1 MELGVNKKRDSLK
14 DKQDIRQR
22 QMERQKEAQTGRM
35 LIKYISDRQTG
46 EGVEQTDR
54 YKNWLGEMKDE
65 DRQME
70 EQGWKKKWIQ

>member
-1 MELGVNKKRDSLK
+1 
-14 DKQDIRQR
+14 
-22 QMERQKEAQTGRM
+22 MERQKEAQTGRM

-46 EGVEQTDR
+46 EDVEQTDR